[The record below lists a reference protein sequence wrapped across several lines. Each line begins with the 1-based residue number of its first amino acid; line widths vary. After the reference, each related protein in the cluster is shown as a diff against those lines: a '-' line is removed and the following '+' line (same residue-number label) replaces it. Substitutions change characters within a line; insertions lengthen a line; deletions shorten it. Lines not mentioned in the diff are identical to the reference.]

1 MPLLR
6 SHFRSISLIFLFLGA
21 TVALRA
27 QEQALIDLFTAWRSF
42 EVPATDEAPFDYSE
56 QAFEA
61 RWPEYLNLRTQLEA
75 FDRTDWSVKS
85 QVDWMLLWAEMNG
98 YAFNQ
103 HILKPWQRDP
113 AFYKVLWTD
122 QSDVPAHEGPTNHAV
137 IEWWQYSK
145 PFSKDD
151 RAELLSKLSYIPTFY
166 DQAKRNLTGN
176 ARELWVAGIRD
187 IEQQAKALGELASDE
202 IFQKNRALNKALN
215 QAIGATEDLKEW
227 LEREAPK
234 KTGASGIGKEYYS
247 WYQRNV
253 HLVPLNWSDEVMLL
267 KRELARAWSSLT
279 LEEHK
284 NRNLPQ
290 LKAADSEESYHQQ
303 ASQAADELV
312 DFLAENNIVSV
323 KDYFRPAL
331 EPHLGR
337 YIPADRRN
345 FFWIT
350 AHLDPK
356 PLYSHFYHW
365 FELARMEQEPHAD
378 PIRRG
383 ALLYNI
389 FDSRNEGMA
398 TAVEEFFMQAGLYE
412 SNPRAREIVYIL
424 IAQRAARG
432 LGSLYAQANLQT
444 MEEAGTIHS
453 EYTPRGWMKTEK
465 ELLLFEQ
472 HLYLRQPGYGSSY
485 ITGKYLMEH
494 TLMAYAKSKEQSGS
508 QGILRSYFD
517 GLNAIGNIPV
527 SLGQWELTGSSAL
540 IDEIMEQFIPLEQL
554 IKYQE

>member
-1 MPLLR
+1 MPLHR
-6 SHFRSISLIFLFLGA
+6 SHFRSISLIFLFLG
-21 TVALRA
+21 TTIALRA
-27 QEQALIDLFTAWRSF
+27 QEQALIDLFTAWRAF

-61 RWPEYLNLRTQLEA
+61 RWPEYLNLRAQLEE

-85 QVDWMLLWAEMNG
+85 KVDWMLLWAEMNG

-137 IEWWQYSK
+137 IEWWQYNK

-176 ARELWVAGIRD
+176 AKELWVAGIRD
-187 IEQQAKALGELASDE
+187 IEQQSRALRELSSNE

-215 QAIGATEDLKEW
+215 QAIAATEDLKEW
-227 LEREAPK
+227 LELEAPN
-234 KTGASGIGKEYYS
+234 KTGVSGIGKEYYS

-253 HLVPLNWSDEVMLL
+253 HLVPLDWSDEVMLL

-279 LEEHK
+279 IEEHK

-290 LKAADSEESYHQQ
+290 LKGADSEESYHQQ

-312 DFLAENNIVSV
+312 DFLANNDIVSV
-323 KDYFRPAL
+323 KSYYRQAL

-432 LGSLYAQANLQT
+432 LGSLYAHANLQT

-472 HLYLRQPGYGSSY
+472 HLYLRQPGYGTSY

-494 TLMAYAKSKEQSGS
+494 TLMAYAKSKEQSDS
-508 QGILRSYFD
+508 QGLLRSYFD

-540 IDEIMEQFIPLEQL
+540 IDEILEQYIPIEQL
-554 IKYQE
+554 IKHQE

>member
-1 MPLLR
+1 MPLHR
-6 SHFRSISLIFLFLGA
+6 SHFRSISLIFLFLGT

-61 RWPEYLNLRTQLEA
+61 RWPEYLDLRAQLEG

-145 PFSKDD
+145 PFSKED

-187 IEQQAKALGELASDE
+187 IEQQARALRELSSDE
-202 IFQKNRALNKALN
+202 VFQKNRALNKVLN

-234 KTGASGIGKEYYS
+234 KTGASGIGKAYYS

-312 DFLAENNIVSV
+312 DFLASNDILSV
-323 KDYFRPAL
+323 KSYYRPAL

-412 SNPRAREIVYIL
+412 NNPRAREIVYIL

-432 LGSLYAQANLQT
+432 LGSLYAHANLQT

-472 HLYLRQPGYGSSY
+472 HLYLRQPGYGTSY

-494 TLMAYAKSKEQSGS
+494 TLMAYAKSKEQSDS
-508 QGILRSYFD
+508 QGLLRSYFD

-540 IDEIMEQFIPLEQL
+540 IDEILEQYIPLEQL
-554 IKYQE
+554 IKHQE